1 MNKALAIFG
10 QQRFVDLGIHSLK
23 QNIVDFNDYDVF
35 IHTWED
41 GKKNEN
47 LIYEL
52 WEPKE
57 IIIEKQINFS
67 DNPVELI
74 HKSIFYST
82 SQVFKLIKSSDKNY
96 DAIIRTR
103 FDVCLDN
110 LKLDISN
117 FDMSSNMIYA
127 PDVCHNPAVLSDF
140 LMFGNSNNMQ
150 IFEDMFDNYEDY
162 KSQGVNV
169 FSGEEIINKAMID
182 ASINKGKTA
191 HKAYLIRQ
199 EGFGRITNYWVAKNH
214 EIVTKYL
221 PS

>member
-23 QNIVDFNDYDVF
+23 RNIVDFNDYDVF
-35 IHTWED
+35 VHTWED
-41 GKKNEN
+41 GNKDEN
-47 LIYEL
+47 LIYDL
-52 WEPKE
+52 WKPKE

-67 DNPVELI
+67 DDPVELI

-82 SQVFKLIKSSDKNY
+82 SKVFKLIKSSDKNY

-103 FDVCLDN
+103 FDVCLDEP
-110 LKLDISN
+110 KLDISK
-117 FDMSSNMIYA
+117 FDMDSSMIYA
-127 PDVCHNPAVLSDF
+127 PNVCNNPAVLSDF
-140 LMFGNSNNMQ
+140 LMFGNSNNMK

-162 KSQGVNV
+162 KSQGVKV
-169 FSGEEIINKAMID
+169 FSGEEIINKAMTD

-191 HKAYLIRQ
+191 HKVYLVRE
-199 EGFGRITNYWVAKNH
+199 EGFGRMTSYWAAKNN
-214 EIVTKYL
+214 EVVTKYL